1 MTTVIDNPQIDSSE
15 YTADREFE
23 KQFHL
28 MFPYLRIKL
37 NKVNKVPQQSMI
49 SNPRLII
56 TEHST
61 VKDVCDKLLTRYGRE
76 AVIQRYTVNAWLNI
90 TRSRD
95 WTLRNQNEEAR
106 KLAFLNPDF

>member
-1 MTTVIDNPQIDSSE
+1 MTSVIENPIIHFSD
-15 YTADREFE
+15 YAADREFE

-37 NKVNKVPQQSMI
+37 RKVIKRPNGNMI

-56 TEHST
+56 TENTT
-61 VKDVCDKLLTRYGRE
+61 VKEVCDKILARYGRE
-76 AVIQRYTVNAWLNI
+76 AVVQRYTVNAWLDV
-90 TRSRD
+90 TRSKH

-106 KLAFLNPDF
+106 KLSYTNPGF